1 MPTSRE
7 GLMHRTSSGGTYR
20 LDRTF
25 PGVGRIAKASGAT
38 TRTEFHN
45 RDALLTRLYN
55 QGRLDLLRAIQAGT
69 LNVTE
74 VYAADRSGQL
84 DTLTGDRA
92 LLGTNLRD
100 PVQRWTPTSPAAKQ
114 TPTR

>member
-7 GLMHRTSSGGTYR
+7 APMHRTSSGGTYR

-69 LNVTE
+69 YSMTE
-74 VYAADRSGQL
+74 GYASDREQRLRQLTGHRGARKRPPWPRGVGCADR
-84 DTLTGDRA
+84 
-92 LLGTNLRD
+92 
-100 PVQRWTPTSPAAKQ
+100 PRWG
-114 TPTR
+114 

>member
-38 TRTEFHN
+38 TRAEFHN

-69 LNVTE
+69 YSMTE
-74 VYAADRSGQL
+74 VYAGSRATARAPDRRA
-84 DTLTGDRA
+84 GD
-92 LLGTNLRD
+92 
-100 PVQRWTPTSPAAKQ
+100 PQPAAMA
-114 TPTR
+114 RGGGVDR